1 MKLYFLYSVVSN
13 KTVRQNEN
21 FYKKFKK
28 NNKAV
33 LGQLVQTN
41 RGYFIDGH
49 HVDWKSAHLWMA
61 LNEDAEAA
69 KDASKPWKEHLKKLK
84 EKENETNKS

>member
-13 KTVRQNEN
+13 KTVRQKEN
-21 FYKKFKK
+21 FFKKFKR
-28 NNKAV
+28 NNKVV

-49 HVDWKSAHLWMA
+49 HVDWKSAHLWMD
-61 LNEDAEAA
+61 LNKNVEAA
-69 KDASKPWKEHLKKLK
+69 KNAAKPWHNYLRELK
-84 EKENETNKS
+84 EKENEKNKS